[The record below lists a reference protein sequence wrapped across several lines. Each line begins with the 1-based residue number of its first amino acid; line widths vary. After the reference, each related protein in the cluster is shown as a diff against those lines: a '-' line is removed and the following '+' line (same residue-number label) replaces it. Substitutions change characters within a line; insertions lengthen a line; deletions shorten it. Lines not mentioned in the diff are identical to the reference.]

1 MTSFALFYNHLCL
14 GDTIVM
20 VSNFSATI
28 KRWERKDDVVAIY
41 DEKDNVVGI
50 NIFNTLNTLKIK
62 ALGLLHT
69 VSKPVEEI
77 VKDIVYGVA
86 TYKNSLDEIANKYIE
101 GWTID
106 RIDKTGA
113 AILRM
118 GLYELKFT
126 DTPEIVV
133 INEAIELAK
142 KYCDD
147 SVRKIINAVLD
158 KYIKE

>member
-1 MTSFALFYNHLCL
+1 MAKSRSELRN
-14 GDTIVM
+14 IIM
-20 VSNFSATI
+20 VILYQIDIYETRGVPFNIDEVI
-28 KRWERKDDVVAIY
+28 KENLDV
-41 DEKDNVVGI
+41 DNE
-50 NIFNTLNTLKIK
+50 F
-62 ALGLLHT
+62 
-69 VSKPVEEI
+69 

-106 RIDKTGA
+106 RIDK
-113 AILRM
+113 LRM

>member
-1 MTSFALFYNHLCL
+1 MYIKIDESKIIYKLEQDLENLSEALCIYLEQFVQSIAINKSSNNPLFYNI
-14 GDTIVM
+14 DEV
-20 VSNFSATI
+20 I
-28 KRWERKDDVVAIY
+28 KENLNV
-41 DEKDNVVGI
+41 DNE
-50 NIFNTLNTLKIK
+50 F
-62 ALGLLHT
+62 
-69 VSKPVEEI
+69 
-77 VKDIVYGVA
+77 VKDIVYGVT